1 MKKTLLSLFTV
12 LGLAATAQTLNQGN
26 HSFIVGDA
34 YTTIACGTVGIAPGS
49 AGTNQTWNFSTATT
63 NTASTVSYL
72 ASANTNTSYPSADI
86 YLNGGANN
94 SFYYKST
101 STDMKY
107 YGGAMSVNGTNV
119 NLVYTLPAVY
129 ATYPM
134 NYNTTANSSISGNV
148 VILGNTATFTG
159 QCNFLADATGTIT
172 LPSGMTYSNT
182 IRVLTTQTITTS
194 PLPFVGV
201 ATINLQNYDYYDP
214 STALTFKAPL
224 FSISTST
231 LSSGA
236 GTSVQTFVN
245 VLKDNNVG
253 IRENKATEIELSV
266 FPNPASTFVNFS
278 TSSTDAVKIVAFD
291 VTGKIVATETVEMG
305 KAKMNTSNLTSG
317 VYVYSVLGK
326 DNQTLKTGKFNVTK

>member
-26 HSFIVGDA
+26 HSFVPGDA
-34 YTTIACGTVGIAPGS
+34 YTTIACGTVGVVPGP
-49 AGTNQTWNFSTATT
+49 AGTNQTWNFATVTT
-63 NTASTVSYL
+63 NTASTVAYV
-72 ASANTNTSYPSADI
+72 ASTNTNTSYPNADI
-86 YLNGGANN
+86 FVNGGTNN

-101 STDMKY
+101 SADMKY
-107 YGGAMSVNGTNV
+107 YGGAMSVNGSNV
-119 NLVYTLPAVY
+119 NLIYTNPAVY

-134 NYNTTANSSISGNV
+134 NYNTTANSSISGSA

-159 QCNFLADATGTIT
+159 MCNFLADATGTIT

-182 IRVLTTQTITTS
+182 IRVVTTQTITTS
-194 PLPFVGV
+194 ALPFVGV

-224 FSISTST
+224 FTISTST
-231 LSSGA
+231 LTSGA
-236 GTSVQTFVN
+236 GTSIQTFVN

-253 IRENKATEIELSV
+253 IRENKASEIELSV
-266 FPNPASTFVNFS
+266 FPNPASAFVNFS
-278 TSSTDAVKIVAFD
+278 TTSTEAVKVVAFD
-291 VTGKIVATETVEMG
+291 VTGKIVATETLEMG
-305 KAKMNTSNLTSG
+305 RVKMNTGNLTSG

-326 DNQTLKTGKFNVTK
+326 DNQVLKTGKFNVTK